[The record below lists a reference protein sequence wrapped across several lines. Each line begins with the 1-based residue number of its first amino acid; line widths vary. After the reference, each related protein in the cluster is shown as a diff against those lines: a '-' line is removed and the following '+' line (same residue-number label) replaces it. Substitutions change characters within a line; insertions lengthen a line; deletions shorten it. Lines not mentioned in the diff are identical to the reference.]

1 MKYTILFIL
10 SFFIVVTSFSQKKY
24 SNEYE
29 VDFIKSEN
37 GKVYCTIF
45 TYCKNE
51 KQCLENAKVD
61 AIKTALFRGFT
72 SDIKLYPIIRNL
84 DIEKE
89 NKNYF
94 DNFFKP
100 NGRYLNFIEY
110 TQDDLVEYAE
120 IYRRKKK
127 FATNIIIL
135 RDNLIKEM
143 QNQKIIKLLDNGF

>member
-1 MKYTILFIL
+1 MSWTLFKVNVL
-10 SFFIVVTSFSQKKY
+10 KSMVSFQFGKDMDAFAEFY
-24 SNEYE
+24 ANEYHSCIQRGGDMLYG
-29 VDFIKSEN
+29 VPVMN
-37 GKVYCTIF
+37 GNVQGMI
-45 TYCKNE
+45 
-51 KQCLENAKVD
+51 D

-89 NKNYF
+89 NKSYF

>member
-1 MKYTILFIL
+1 M
-10 SFFIVVTSFSQKKY
+10 SFSQKKY

-89 NKNYF
+89 NKKVINLVVINLKNKFILVDLSKAHVKVSLFNYF
-94 DNFFKP
+94 IALIFE
-100 NGRYLNFIEY
+100 YLFLTHEY
-110 TQDDLVEYAE
+110 
-120 IYRRKKK
+120 
-127 FATNIIIL
+127 
-135 RDNLIKEM
+135 
-143 QNQKIIKLLDNGF
+143 LL